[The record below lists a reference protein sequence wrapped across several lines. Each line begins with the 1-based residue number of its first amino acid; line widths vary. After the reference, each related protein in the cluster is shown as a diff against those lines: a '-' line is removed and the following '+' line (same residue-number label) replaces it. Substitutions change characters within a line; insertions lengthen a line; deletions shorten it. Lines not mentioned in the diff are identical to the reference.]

1 MKRIGVFCGS
11 RHGSEEVYRQA
22 VAAFAEALLRRSLGL
37 VYGGGNVGLM
47 GVLADAVMA
56 GGGEVIGVIP
66 ERLRAR
72 EVAHRGITKLHVV
85 ESMHQRKALIFH
97 YADAIVALPG
107 GIGTFDELFEALTWN
122 QLGIHRRPCGLLN
135 VAGYYDPLV
144 AMIERT
150 GEHGFTPRPG
160 ELLAVADDPDAL
172 LDELARRAKKTKDV
186 GPPPTPV

>member
-11 RHGSEEVYRQA
+11 RFGTEEVYRRA
-22 VAAFAEALLRRSLGL
+22 AEAFAETLLRRSLGL

-47 GVLADAVMA
+47 GVLADTVMA

-72 EVAHRGITKLHVV
+72 EVAHQGITELYVV
-85 ESMHQRKALIFH
+85 DSMHQRKALIYH

-150 GEHGFTPRPG
+150 GDHGFTPRP
-160 ELLAVADDPDAL
+160 ENLLATADDADDL
-172 LDELARRAKKTKDV
+172 LDELERRAE
-186 GPPPTPV
+186 GPGSPTG

>member
-1 MKRIGVFCGS
+1 MKRVAVFCGS
-11 RHGSEEVYRQA
+11 RNGTEEVYRQA
-22 VAAFAEALLRRSLGL
+22 TAAFAEALLRRSLGL

-72 EVAHRGITKLHVV
+72 EVAHQGITELHVV
-85 ESMHQRKALIFH
+85 DSMHQRKALIYH
-97 YADAIVALPG
+97 YADAVVALPG

-144 AMIERT
+144 AMLERT
-150 GEHGFTPRPG
+150 GEHGFTLRPG
-160 ELLAVADDPDAL
+160 DLLATAGDADAL
-172 LDELARRAKKTKDV
+172 LDELARRAERAQ
-186 GPPPTPV
+186 PLHPRQPT